1 MKAFANG
8 PASVELTSILTKLPA
23 CHSACIQG
31 RRCITRLMKR
41 IILSLCVGLA
51 AFSPCA
57 TAQGQWSNSFT
68 ADDARNARERG
79 EILPL
84 KNILRPIESRY
95 GGEMRRFVGLFD
107 RNGQKVYVIDWT
119 TRQGELV
126 QFTINAHNGRIISV
140 S

>member
-1 MKAFANG
+1 MSAF
-8 PASVELTSILTKLPA
+8 LTKLHNS
-23 CHSACIQG
+23 HSACIQG
-31 RRCITRLMKR
+31 GRGIVLNMKR
-41 IILSLCVGLA
+41 IILSICLGVIAL
-51 AFSPCA
+51 SPSA
-57 TAQGQWSNSFT
+57 LAQGQWSNSFT

-84 KNILRPIESRY
+84 KDILRPIESRY

-107 RNGQKVYVIDWT
+107 RNGRKVYVIDWT

-126 QFTINAHNGRIISV
+126 QFTINAHNGQIISV

>member
-1 MKAFANG
+1 MRAFANG
-8 PASVELTSILTKLPA
+8 PASVEPVGNLTKLPC

-31 RRCITRLMKR
+31 EGCISRLMKR

-51 AFSPCA
+51 AISPCA

-84 KNILRPIESRY
+84 KDILRPIESRY

-126 QFTINAHNGRIISV
+126 QFTINAQTGRIISV